1 MVPKNVMRP
10 MSVSDIWNRLSS
22 NEDEKCAIY
31 YDTPLAC
38 TDNIIKIDDIS
49 INVPCSRSL
58 HLFGQSIQGRKL
70 DKTK

>member
-1 MVPKNVMRP
+1 

-22 NEDEKCAIY
+22 KEDEKCAIY

-49 INVPCSRSL
+49 MSRAVVHFIYLDSRSKEE
-58 HLFGQSIQGRKL
+58 SWIKRNK
-70 DKTK
+70 KKN